1 MARGAKS
8 PIRTTPMTRT
18 ADHGLKAEWASY
30 SGSLAPQHRRHL
42 AQRLTV
48 VRDTARANP
57 ESPEKRRFEKR
68 MRADAYRDR
77 RRDDGAART
86 RAPRTHP
93 LSRGARRRSRTQIPR
108 GLATDQELMKSM
120 RAERNLAWPSKHPIA
135 RTQHGAT
142 RVGLRELRPSG
153 GLTTP
158 VPRSGHPSEQSRAGY
173 CAAPTP
179 GHAAA
184 PGPRP
189 STCRSRERSRKKLR
203 YRARHP
209 RHAGIG
215 KPRRPTLQPIVA
227 RIAFGFHPSRG
238 TGACHRGDDRSP
250 RIHGAR

>member
-1 MARGAKS
+1 MHDHTTGPLTGPHPMTPTGRALWVCLGPAGHPGRWTDNTTGARGNLLELIA
-8 PIRTTPMTRT
+8 R
-18 ADHGLKAEWASY
+18 
-30 SGSLAPQHRRHL
+30 
-42 AQRLTV
+42 QRG
-48 VRDTARANP
+48 
-57 ESPEKRRFEKR
+57 
-68 MRADAYRDR
+68 DA
-77 RRDDGAART
+77 T

-179 GHAAA
+179 GQAAA

-189 STCRSRERSRKKLR
+189 STCRSRERSRKKSR